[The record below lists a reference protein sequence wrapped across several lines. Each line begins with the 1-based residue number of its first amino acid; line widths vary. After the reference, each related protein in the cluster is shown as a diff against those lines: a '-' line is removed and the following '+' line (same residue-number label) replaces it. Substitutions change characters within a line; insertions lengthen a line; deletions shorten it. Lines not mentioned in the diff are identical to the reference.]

1 MPHLSVNGVKLY
13 YEAAGS
19 GTALLFCHE
28 FAGDYRS
35 WEPQMRY
42 FSRFYRCITFSAR
55 GYLPSDVPEDP
66 AAYSQDIALEDMAA
80 LLDGLGIAQA
90 HVCGLSMGSYSTL
103 LFGLRQPER
112 VLSLTIAGSGYG
124 SGGSRAEFHAAMEAR
139 AQEFLDKGTA
149 SVAESYTIGP
159 ARVQFQ
165 NKDPRGWQE
174 FRDRFAEHS
183 ALGSANTLRGV
194 QARRPS
200 IIELDA
206 EMRACKL
213 PALIIL
219 GDEDEMGIEGSLFM
233 KRCMARS
240 GLEFFPKSGHT
251 VNLEEPER
259 FNHTL
264 HTFLSAVD
272 GGRWEPRDRRSQ
284 IEGF

>member
-13 YEAAGS
+13 YEEAGR

-55 GYLPSDVPEDP
+55 GYLPSDVPADP
-66 AAYSQDIALEDMAA
+66 AAYSQDIALADMAA

-103 LFGLRQPER
+103 LFGLRRPER
-112 VLSLTIAGSGYG
+112 ALSLTIAGSGYG
-124 SGGSRAEFHAAMEAR
+124 SGGSRAEFHATMEAR
-139 AQEFLDKGTA
+139 AQEFLDKGAT
-149 SVAESYTIGP
+149 SVAASYTIGP

-200 IIELDA
+200 IIDLEG
-206 EMRACKL
+206 EMRACEL

-233 KRCMARS
+233 KRCLTRS
-240 GLEFFPKSGHT
+240 GLEFFPQSGHT
-251 VNLEEPER
+251 VNLEAPER

-272 GGRWEPRDRRSQ
+272 GGRWEPRDPRSQ
-284 IEGF
+284 VEGF